1 MKALIIGSSRGLGL
15 GLTGVLL
22 ARGWQVA
29 GTARHP
35 ASASKLQDLVVRYPG
50 KVQVLQA
57 DVLQTMDLDAL
68 AKLQSPGSL
77 QLVVINAGVAGPEHQ
92 AVDALTT
99 DELQALFG
107 TNTIAPLRI
116 AKRLLPALAAN
127 GTIAFMS
134 SRLGSIADNTSGG
147 FDLYRA
153 SKAALNSMARS
164 FAVTAAKP
172 AGVNVL
178 CLHPGWVRTD
188 MGGPHAPLSVD
199 ESVQGLASVLE
210 APRASGIQFLDYSG
224 AEIPW

>member
-15 GLTGVLL
+15 GLTEAFL
-22 ARGWQVA
+22 ARGWQVV
-29 GTARHP
+29 GTARNP
-35 ASASKLQDLVVRYPG
+35 GSATKLQHLVARYPSNA
-50 KVQVLQA
+50 KVVKA
-57 DVLQTMDLDAL
+57 DVLQTEDLDSL
-68 AKLQSPGSL
+68 AQLQSPGSL

-92 AVDALTT
+92 AADTLREG
-99 DELQALFG
+99 ELQALFG

-116 AKRLLPALAAN
+116 AKRLLPALTPN
-127 GTIAFMS
+127 GTMAFMS

-153 SKAALNSMARS
+153 SKAALNSMVRS

-199 ESVQGLASVLE
+199 ESVQGLANVLE
-210 APRASGIQFLDYSG
+210 SKRAADLQFLDYSG